1 MIRYAGIIENDIVN
15 GEGVC
20 VSFWTQGCPHKCPGC
35 HNQDMWDFKGGVE
48 EDDIIVINKIDT
60 ALKANDIL
68 RNFSILGGE
77 PLCKENIRATALVIL
92 YVKINYPDSKIFLW
106 TGYNFDEISFDFPYS
121 VIRDYVDVII
131 DGPFI
136 QEQRDTSL
144 KLRGSANQRILYKG
158 IDF

>member
-1 MIRYAGIIENDIVN
+1 MMRYAGIIENDIVN

-20 VSFWTQGCPHKCPGC
+20 VSFWTQGCPHMCPGC
-35 HNQDMWDFKGGVE
+35 HNQDMWDFKGGIE
-48 EDDIIVINKIDT
+48 EDDIVVINKIGT
-60 ALKANDIL
+60 ALKANGIL

-77 PLCKENIRATALVIL
+77 PLCKENIRTTALIIL

-106 TGYNFDEISFDFPYS
+106 TGYNFDEISLDFPYS
-121 VIRDYVDVII
+121 IVRDYTDIII

-144 KLRGSANQRILYKG
+144 KLRGSTNQRILYKG